1 MAWAAAGLVALL
13 VLAVV
18 VVGGGGSTN
27 EAKGAAPSTHF
38 SDPGAEEWL
47 PESPAT
53 DSSGPESNDLG
64 SEPSLLD
71 QAFDEEDSTLA
82 EEGDSN
88 GLGPSAGGTD
98 SFEGWDV
105 PAAEDGDFGLKVPGS
120 WSVEESGATDALH
133 YISDDGLDSAVIA
146 VTPTGP
152 ALGERLGEFA
162 DFMQTGMIN
171 RGATVSDIEPAEV
184 GGRSALKLSFSLPGD
199 PRDGIVWMLDG
210 GPTLYSIVAELP
222 GDPALRS
229 ERNDEVEAAVQSFD
243 VSDG

>member
-1 MAWAAAGLVALL
+1 MAWAAAGLVALV
-13 VLAVV
+13 VLAAVV
-18 VVGGGGSTN
+18 LAGQGKTSPA
-27 EAKGAAPSTHF
+27 EESAAPLYLE
-38 SDPGAEEWL
+38 DPGAQEWL
-47 PESPAT
+47 PESPAP
-53 DSSGPESNDLG
+53 DSSGNGTDLG

-82 EEGDSN
+82 EESDSN
-88 GLGPSAGGTD
+88 GLGLSAGDTD
-98 SFEGWDV
+98 PVEGWEV
-105 PAAEDGDFGLKVPGS
+105 PDGQDGDFGLEVPGS

-162 DFMQTGMIN
+162 DFMQTGMVN
-171 RGATVSDIEPAEV
+171 RGATVGDIEPAEV
-184 GGRSALKLSFSLPGD
+184 GRRPALKLSFSLPGD
-199 PRDGIVWMLDG
+199 PRTGVVWMLDG

-229 ERNDEVEAAVQSFD
+229 ERNNEVEAAVQSFD